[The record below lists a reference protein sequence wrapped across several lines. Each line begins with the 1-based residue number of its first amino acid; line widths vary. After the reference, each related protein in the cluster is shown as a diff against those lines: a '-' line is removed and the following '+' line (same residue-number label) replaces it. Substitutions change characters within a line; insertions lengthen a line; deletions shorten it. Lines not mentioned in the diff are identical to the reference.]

1 MWSTAHKHNQ
11 LSGAPPEVIELY
23 RNTDFV
29 SESSHTCR
37 LDSVCAS
44 SVIITAD
51 GQITTK
57 TVGHVG
63 DRHLQAQ
70 LNLPGLQERCAV
82 SANKDLFKLS
92 TLLGEN
98 EMECRAQEKIQKHM
112 ENKMGLPQH
121 VYPWD
126 IITQAHT
133 KDCKFAQQA
142 HNFTE
147 QLDGKPTIKLHKPQ
161 QPDCRQEEMP
171 LPSVQK
177 RNPKKIKKTKYQKKK
192 NDCSTDESCY
202 DTADTSRKS
211 VQYKRRRVEKPLTH
225 KPYLEHA
232 AEPQRDALPQMN
244 ASILA
249 VVSPLQ
255 RYKCTKFS
263 KIVDRAK
270 RTVQIFDDW
279 NTYTILLLLCTLAYL
294 GYMLGYDITEY
305 ASEERRYLAKMKSA
319 GFMVKCFYY
328 IMRLLKVPIF

>member
-11 LSGAPPEVIELY
+11 LSGAPPEVVELY
-23 RNTDFV
+23 RNNDFV
-29 SESSHTCR
+29 SES

-98 EMECRAQEKIQKHM
+98 EMECRAHEKIQKHM

-126 IITQAHT
+126 IRTQAHT
-133 KDCKFAQQA
+133 NDSKFTQQA
-142 HNFTE
+142 NNFTK
-147 QLDGKPTIKLHKPQ
+147 QLDGIPTIKLHKPQ
-161 QPDCRQEEMP
+161 QPDHREEGMP

-177 RNPKKIKKTKYQKKK
+177 INPRKIKKTKHQKKK

-211 VQYKRRRVEKPLTH
+211 VQYKRRRVEKPLSY

-232 AEPQRDALPQMN
+232 AEPQRDVLPQIN
-244 ASILA
+244 ASILL
-249 VVSPLQ
+249 VSPFQ

-270 RTVQIFDDW
+270 RTVQFFDDW

-305 ASEERRYLAKMKSA
+305 ASEERRYLAKMQSA
-319 GFMVKCFYY
+319 GFVVKCFYY

>member
-1 MWSTAHKHNQ
+1 MWSNAHKHNQ
-11 LSGAPPEVIELY
+11 LSGAPPEVVELY
-23 RNTDFV
+23 RNNDFV
-29 SESSHTCR
+29 SES

-44 SVIITAD
+44 SVKITAD

-63 DRHLQAQ
+63 DRYVQAK

-82 SANKDLFKLS
+82 SANKDLFELS
-92 TLLGEN
+92 TLLGES

-112 ENKMGLPQH
+112 ATKMGFPQH

-126 IITQAHT
+126 IITQAHP
-133 KDCKFAQQA
+133 KDCKFAQQT

-147 QLDGKPTIKLHKPQ
+147 QLDGSPTIKLHKPQ
-161 QPDCRQEEMP
+161 QPDYKQEEMP

-177 RNPKKIKKTKYQKKK
+177 RNPKKVKKTKYQKKK

-202 DTADTSRKS
+202 DTADTSRQS
-211 VQYKRRRVEKPLTH
+211 AQYKRRRVVKPLTN

-232 AEPQRDALPQMN
+232 AEPQRDVLPQSN
-244 ASILA
+244 SRILA
-249 VVSPLQ
+249 LVNPSQ
-255 RYKCTKFS
+255 RYKSTKFS

-270 RTVQIFDDW
+270 RTVQFFDDW

-294 GYMLGYDITEY
+294 GYMLGYDISEY

-319 GFMVKCFYY
+319 GFVVKCFYY